1 MTKDEFDEHWPL
13 YPSDGSGRQL
23 LDLVAECNVDKLFK
37 LQWDPKSEFLV
48 CLPLHHREYRLI
60 AYIVAQGL
68 PSLLCST
75 FVAECRS
82 ALFRPNIGMFEAHA

>member
-1 MTKDEFDEHWPL
+1 MTKNDFDEHWPL

-48 CLPLHHREYRLI
+48 WFTCASPRHI
-60 AYIVAQGL
+60 
-68 PSLLCST
+68 
-75 FVAECRS
+75 
-82 ALFRPNIGMFEAHA
+82 NK